1 MGRAVVPPLAVRVPH
16 RKRKVSSF
24 RPWSPIRNSGAT
36 LRRDRVQYELPFGI
50 LGSAVQKV
58 MVARELEL
66 VSDCRAWTLEEMSVW
81 AAKTA

>member
-1 MGRAVVPPLAVRVPH
+1 M
-16 RKRKVSSF
+16 
-24 RPWSPIRNSGAT
+24 
-36 LRRDRVQYELPFGI
+36 QYELPFGI